1 MKHCHFIRNILF
13 TFFKAP
19 AMTETPLPQGV
30 LLAVL
35 GFPRSVYIGSEL
47 TELHQLSM
55 MVAIV
60 CTCFDK
66 NMSGCT
72 KMLLPVTSQVF

>member
-1 MKHCHFIRNILF
+1 
-13 TFFKAP
+13 
-19 AMTETPLPQGV
+19 MTEAPLPQGV

-66 NMSGCT
+66 NM
-72 KMLLPVTSQVF
+72 VWVH